1 MKNPGRSREI
11 AFGKKN
17 LPVTFPENS
26 IDLSILDPSPG
37 MNRTLFR
44 ESLSRFL
51 NKHPLDL
58 SRPVIVVTDKTRL
71 CDYPV
76 YLPPLIAV
84 LKQYGMHPKS
94 LRFIIAYG
102 THPVQSDE
110 ESRQLYGDTYDSFPF
125 IHHDCDDI
133 KLFVDLGTTSR
144 GTPIRFRKDIMEASA
159 VITMGPIVHHYFAG
173 YGGGRKLLFPGCG
186 EKKAIYKNHSL
197 YLDEKGLST
206 GCQPGILKNNPLAED
221 LAEIAARKSADMAIH
236 GILDSHGHVCN
247 MLVSNSVQEYHKAC
261 AIHGQHCEIE
271 TEPFDL
277 VIASCGGF
285 PKDINFIQSHKA
297 IHNSAMFVKD
307 GGLLIVYSECRD
319 GIGSETFLPWFRMG
333 SFEKAFEALEK
344 NYQGNGGT
352 ALAMM
357 TKLKRIR
364 IGMVTNLDAETCRLI
379 GVEKWL
385 NHEVEKLLDSTETTP
400 AWISNGSLLVKKESK
415 RKNTVLHGR
424 KCHLSGLK

>member
-1 MKNPGRSREI
+1 MKNSGRVCEI
-11 AFGKKN
+11 AFGKKF
-17 LPVTFPENS
+17 LPVTFPANS
-26 IDLSILDPSPG
+26 IDLSISNPSPR
-37 MNRTLFR
+37 MNSTLFKR
-44 ESLSRFL
+44 SLSRFL

-71 CDYPV
+71 CDYPA
-76 YLPPLIAV
+76 YLPPLIEI

-133 KLFVDLGTTSR
+133 KLFVDLGKTSR

-159 VITMGPIVHHYFAG
+159 VITIGPIVHHYFAG

-186 EKKAIYKNHSL
+186 ERKAIYKNHSL
-197 YLDEKGLST
+197 YLEEKGLAT
-206 GCQPGILKNNPLAED
+206 GCQPGTLKNNPLAED
-221 LAEIAARKSADMAIH
+221 LAEIAARKPADMAIH

-247 MLVSNSVQEYHKAC
+247 MLVSNSNQEYHKAC

-277 VIASCGGF
+277 VVASCGGF

-333 SFEKAFEALEK
+333 SFKKAFKALGE

-364 IGMVTNLDAETCRLI
+364 IGMVTNLDIETCRLI
-379 GVEKWL
+379 GVEKWQ
-385 NHEVEKLLDSTETTP
+385 NHEVEKLLASTETIP

-415 RKNTVLHGR
+415 RKNTVLHGG
-424 KCHLSGLK
+424 KYHLSGLK

>member
-1 MKNPGRSREI
+1 MDRDLFS
-11 AFGKKN
+11 
-17 LPVTFPENS
+17 EN
-26 IDLSILDPSPG
+26 
-37 MNRTLFR
+37 
-44 ESLSRFL
+44 LSRFL

-84 LKQYGMHPKS
+84 LKQYGMPPEN

-110 ESRQLYGDTYDSFPF
+110 ESRQLYGDTFDSFPF

-144 GTPIRFRKDIMEASA
+144 GTPIRFRRDIMEASC

-186 EKKAIYKNHSL
+186 ERKAIYKNHSL
-197 YLDEKGLST
+197 YLDEKGLAA
-206 GCQPGILKNNPLAED
+206 GCQPGSLKNNPLAED
-221 LAEIAARKSADMAIH
+221 LAEIAAGRPADMAIH
-236 GILDSHGHVCN
+236 GILDSHGHICN
-247 MLVSNSVQEYHKAC
+247 MLVGNSVQEYFEAC
-261 AIHGQHCEIE
+261 STHGQHCEIK
-271 TEPFDL
+271 TARFDL

-307 GGLLIVYSECRD
+307 GGLLIIYSKCRD

-333 SFEKAFEALEK
+333 SFEKAFQALGE

-364 IGMVTNLDAETCRLI
+364 IGMVTDLDSETCRLI
-379 GVEKWL
+379 GVEKWQHHKVQELL
-385 NHEVEKLLDSTETTP
+385 NTTETAP
-400 AWISNGSLLVKKESK
+400 AWISNGSLLVKKITS
-415 RKNTVLHGR
+415 
-424 KCHLSGLK
+424 